1 MNHTERELH
10 IACKD
15 WFSYQ
20 YPEYALLL
28 HHSPNGERRDKKT
41 GALLKAMGV
50 RAGFPDLI
58 LLLHN
63 KSHPFLCIEFK
74 TEKTE
79 NTKKGYQSKEQ
90 KEWQHAVEEYAFAR
104 YAVVRSKEAFIEL
117 ITDYLN
123 NR

>member
-1 MNHTERELH
+1 MKHTESKTQS
-10 IACKD
+10 ACVR
-15 WFSYQ
+15 WFRYQ
-20 YPEYALLL
+20 YPQYAKLLISVPNGVATTATQGRILKAEGMVAGASDLLL
-28 HHSPNGERRDKKT
+28 
-41 GALLKAMGV
+41 LL
-50 RAGFPDLI
+50 P
-58 LLLHN
+58 N

-104 YAVVRSKEAFIEL
+104 YVVVRRKEEFIEL